1 MPKSDL
7 CNYSGVYIVAKGRI
21 SATGTNNAN
30 RRHKKVSFKSNA
42 PFRLQKLKIN
52 KIYDLCGRA

>member
-1 MPKSDL
+1 MVNILQKKLNFKTPMLKSDL
-7 CNYSGVYIVAKGRI
+7 CNYSGVYIVAKERI

-42 PFRLQKLKIN
+42 PFRL
-52 KIYDLCGRA
+52 

>member
-1 MPKSDL
+1 MVNILQKKLSFKTPMPKSDL

-42 PFRLQKLKIN
+42 PFRL
-52 KIYDLCGRA
+52 